1 MKYTSQLNEFNDELR
16 VLKDE
21 NVKLKQQLLLLTS
34 NNNVH
39 SGNDSDMLFKQFKL
53 KQENVNDEY
62 NKVIKAIENKMN
74 EIEQKIDI
82 MNEFNLNNFQ
92 KNDMNLQEI
101 NQILPIIP
109 QNEDNLKIMY
119 ENVHNIEENNENLKK
134 DITQYKCE
142 LSKWQGQLTDHI
154 DDQFKIFKN
163 VYDKKFANIEDYMK
177 DNNNNNKHSNNNNNN
192 KELFIQSDFL

>member
-1 MKYTSQLNEFNDELR
+1 
-16 VLKDE
+16 
-21 NVKLKQQLLLLTS
+21 
-34 NNNVH
+34 
-39 SGNDSDMLFKQFKL
+39 
-53 KQENVNDEY
+53 
-62 NKVIKAIENKMN
+62 
-74 EIEQKIDI
+74 
-82 MNEFNLNNFQ
+82 
-92 KNDMNLQEI
+92 
-101 NQILPIIP
+101 
-109 QNEDNLKIMY
+109 MY